1 MNNDLGCMLYPV
13 IMIAVA
19 PIVLL
24 VGVGLFK
31 LAGLIIGA
39 L

>member
-1 MNNDLGCMLYPV
+1 MNNDLGCMGYP
-13 IMIAVA
+13 
-19 PIVLL
+19 LL
-24 VGVGLFK
+24 VMAVTPLLLVIGVGLFK